1 VLNRTSQKKGYAK
14 SEGLEGRLLERRIFT
29 QHLADGHEK
38 KNVRKGQVGMQHDH
52 YNPDYLRTILT
63 KVETIALLGASPNP
77 ARPSHGVMRF
87 LLAKGYHVIPVNPGQ
102 AGKEI
107 LGQKAYARLSDI
119 PEPVD
124 MIDVFRAPEYLSDV
138 VEEAIL
144 LPERPAV
151 LWGQLSVRDDDAAAK
166 AESYGMDVVMDR
178 CPAIEYPRL
187 NIKR

>member
-1 VLNRTSQKKGYAK
+1 
-14 SEGLEGRLLERRIFT
+14 
-29 QHLADGHEK
+29 
-38 KNVRKGQVGMQHDH
+38 MQHDH

-107 LGQKAYARLSDI
+107 LGQKVYARLSDI

-166 AESYGMDVVMDR
+166 AESYGIDVVMDR